1 MKKFYL
7 FLIMLLSVIAP
18 QAADAFS
25 ITINVDDASRL
36 NVFLNGYKELVNGD
50 NVFEVNDGDY
60 LSIYTKQNDIA
71 IKSVFNGDKELKLEN
86 YSTFN
91 VKLTESEHTGAK
103 FVVKTATV
111 DEMRTASCKVT
122 VDDAS
127 KVTLY
132 LPGTFSTLPLKD
144 GENNVKFIPGT
155 ESVFT
160 VKPASYDNPLYKVTH
175 NSVAAE
181 ADWGSYTLKNVADGD
196 VIDIQANYPDID
208 CAVKFNIN
216 AEGVGVISGV
226 MVNGNEVTNYMDDN
240 FTVKCG
246 SNISITRNSE
256 DYKMESFKV
265 NGEDK
270 TDDFYYSDSHDYF
283 VTDATT
289 FDITAKKYATFK
301 ATIDIDDVSHATVY
315 KGHSYD
321 DNAFDMKNGKN
332 EIEVSEK
339 QPIISLVA
347 KDGYCFTSVNDG
359 TTEYTDKSAS
369 NIELD
374 VTDGMVLKVVTAAI
388 VRDKKAL
395 VYVDDRSATSSL
407 VFSRGDN
414 NRIEIGTGYNELEF
428 YKGDNPFS
436 VTVYASTKKVYK
448 NDVAVD
454 PTYTYGSYYN
464 FNLADGDV
472 VKMFFTKTPA
482 MVKADITANG
492 GAENLSVVKDRI
504 QPVADFSAGISCLED
519 TELAFA
525 AKEGYSIKAL
535 TVDGTA
541 ATAEAD
547 GTYKVVVKADANI
560 VVDLQTASG
569 ISSVTNADASRT
581 ANVYNANGVLVLK
594 NATPEHTAKL
604 AKGLYIINGKKVV
617 R

>member
-25 ITINVDDASRL
+25 ITLNVDDASRI
-36 NVFLNGYKELVNGD
+36 NVFLNGPQDVVNGD
-50 NVFEVNDGDY
+50 NVFEVKDGDY
-60 LSIYTKQNDIA
+60 LSVTTKNNA
-71 IKSVFNGDKELKLEN
+71 GLVSVFNGDKAVKLDS
-86 YSTFN
+86 YSSFRL
-91 VKLTESEHTGAK
+91 KLTESEYAGAK
-103 FVVKTATV
+103 FIVKTATL

-122 VDDAS
+122 VDDPS
-127 KVTLY
+127 KVTLR
-132 LPGTFSTLPLKD
+132 LSRTFTTVQLKS
-144 GENNVKFIPGT
+144 GENEVKFIPGT
-155 ESVFT
+155 ESTFT
-160 VKPASYDNPLYKVTH
+160 ISPQSYNTPLYKVTR

-181 ADWGSYTLKNVADGD
+181 AEWGSYTLKNVAEGD

-208 CAVKFNIN
+208 CAVKFNVN
-216 AEGVGVISGV
+216 AEGVGFIKSVT
-226 MVNGNEVTNYMDDN
+226 VNGNEVTNYLDDN

-246 SNISITRNSE
+246 STISITRNSE
-256 DYKMESFKV
+256 DYKLESFKV

-270 TDDFYYSDSHDYF
+270 TSDFYEESYDIF
-283 VTDATT
+283 VTDAAT

-301 ATIDIDDVSHATVY
+301 ATVDIDDVSHATVY
-315 KGHSYD
+315 KGYSYYD
-321 DNAFDMKNGKN
+321 DAFDMKNGKN

-339 QPIISLVA
+339 QPLISLVA
-347 KDGYCFTSVNDG
+347 KDGYYFTSVNDG
-359 TTEYTDKSAS
+359 TTEYTDNNVSK
-369 NIELD
+369 IELS
-374 VTDGMVLKVVTAAI
+374 VVDGMVLKVVTAAI

-395 VYVDDRSATSSL
+395 VYVDNKKATNSL
-407 VFSRGDN
+407 VFSRSD
-414 NRIEIGTGYNELEF
+414 RETIVIGTGYNELEF
-428 YKGDNPFS
+428 YKGDSPFS
-436 VTVYASTKKVYK
+436 VTVSASTKKVYK

-454 PTYTYGSYYN
+454 PLYSGGSY
-464 FNLADGDV
+464 FSFSLEDGDV

-482 MVKADITANG
+482 TVKADITANG

-504 QPVADFSAGISCLED
+504 QPIADFSAGISCLED
-519 TELAFA
+519 TELALA

-569 ISSVTNADASRT
+569 ISSVTNADASRI

-594 NATPEHTAKL
+594 NATPEQTAKL

>member
-36 NVFLNGYKELVNGD
+36 NVFLNGYKDLVNGD

-60 LSIYTKQNDIA
+60 LSITTQKNAGIV
-71 IKSVFNGDKELKLEN
+71 SVFNGDKAVKFDS
-86 YSTFN
+86 YSSFN
-91 VKLTESEHTGAK
+91 LKLTESEYAGAK
-103 FVVKTATV
+103 LVIKTATL

-122 VDDAS
+122 VDDPS
-127 KVTLY
+127 KVTLR
-132 LPGTFSTLPLKD
+132 LSRTFTTVQLKS
-144 GENNVKFIPGT
+144 GENEVKFIPGT
-155 ESVFT
+155 ESTFT
-160 VKPASYDNPLYKVTH
+160 ISPESQLSPLYKVTH

-208 CAVKFNIN
+208 CAVKFNVN
-216 AEGVGVISGV
+216 AEGVGFIKSVT
-226 MVNGNEVTNYMDDN
+226 VNGNEVTNYLDDN
-240 FTVKCG
+240 FSVKCG

-256 DYKMESFKV
+256 EYKLESFKV

-270 TDDFYYSDSHDYF
+270 TDDFYDESYDFF
-283 VTDATT
+283 VTDAAT
-289 FDITAKKYATFK
+289 FDITAEKYTTFK

-315 KGHSYD
+315 KGYSYYG
-321 DNAFDMKNGKN
+321 NAFDLKNGKN
-332 EIEVSEK
+332 EIEVSEQ
-339 QPIISLVA
+339 QPLISLVA
-347 KDGYCFTSVNDG
+347 KDGYYFTSVNDG
-359 TTEYTDKSAS
+359 TTEYTDQSTS
-369 NIELD
+369 EIELT
-374 VTDGMVLKVVTAAI
+374 VVDGMVLKVVTAAI

-395 VYVDDRSATSSL
+395 VYVDDRSAANSL
-407 VFSRGDN
+407 LFRRNDYN
-414 NRIEIGTGYNELEF
+414 TIEVATGYNELEF
-428 YKGDNPFS
+428 YRGDNPFS
-436 VTVYASTKKVYK
+436 VSVYANTKKVYK

-454 PTYTYGSYYN
+454 PLYSGGSYFN
-464 FNLADGDV
+464 FSLADGDV
-472 VKMFFTKTPA
+472 VKMFFTKIPA

-525 AKEGYSIKAL
+525 AKEGYSIKSL

-594 NATPEHTAKL
+594 NATSEQTAKL

>member
-25 ITINVDDASRL
+25 ITLNVDDASRI
-36 NVFLNGYKELVNGD
+36 NVFLNGTKDVVNGD
-50 NVFEVNDGDY
+50 NVFEVKDGDY
-60 LSIYTKQNDIA
+60 LSVTTQNNA
-71 IKSVFNGDKELKLEN
+71 GLVSVFNGDKAVKLDS
-86 YSTFN
+86 YSSFRL
-91 VKLTESEHTGAK
+91 KLTESEYAGAK
-103 FVVKTATV
+103 FIVKTATL

-122 VDDAS
+122 VDDPS
-127 KVTLY
+127 KVTLR
-132 LPGTFSTLPLKD
+132 LSRTFTTVQLKS
-144 GENNVKFIPGT
+144 GENEVKFIPGT
-155 ESVFT
+155 ESTFT
-160 VKPASYDNPLYKVTH
+160 ISPQSYNTPLYKVTR

-181 ADWGSYTLKNVADGD
+181 AEWGSYTLKNVAEGD

-208 CAVKFNIN
+208 CAVKFNVN
-216 AEGVGVISGV
+216 AEGVGFIKSVT
-226 MVNGNEVTNYMDDN
+226 VNGNEVTNYLDDN

-246 SNISITRNSE
+246 STISITRNSE
-256 DYKMESFKV
+256 DYKLESFKV

-270 TDDFYYSDSHDYF
+270 TSDFYEDSYNIF

-289 FDITAKKYATFK
+289 LDITAKKYTTFK
-301 ATIDIDDVSHATVY
+301 ATVDIDDVSHATVY
-315 KGHSYD
+315 KGYSYYD
-321 DNAFDMKNGKN
+321 DAFDMKNGKN

-339 QPIISLVA
+339 QPLISLVA
-347 KDGYCFTSVNDG
+347 KDGYYFTSVNDG
-359 TTEYTDKSAS
+359 TTEYTDQSTSEIKV
-369 NIELD
+369 D

-407 VFSRGDN
+407 VFSRGDY

-436 VTVYASTKKVYK
+436 VTVYANTKKVYK

-454 PTYTYGSYYN
+454 PTYSGGSY
-464 FNLADGDV
+464 FRFSLEDGDV

-482 MVKADITANG
+482 TVKADITANG

-594 NATPEHTAKL
+594 NATPEQTAKL

>member
-25 ITINVDDASRL
+25 ITLNVDDASRI
-36 NVFLNGYKELVNGD
+36 NVFLNGPKDVVNGD

-60 LSIYTKQNDIA
+60 LSVTTQNNA
-71 IKSVFNGDKELKLEN
+71 GLVSVFNGDKAVKLDS
-86 YSTFN
+86 YSSFRL
-91 VKLTESEHTGAK
+91 KLTESEYAGAK
-103 FVVKTATV
+103 FIVKTATL

-122 VDDAS
+122 VDDPS
-127 KVTLY
+127 KVTLR
-132 LPGTFSTLPLKD
+132 LSRTFTTVQLKS
-144 GENNVKFIPGT
+144 GENEVKFIPGT
-155 ESVFT
+155 ESTFT
-160 VKPASYDNPLYKVTH
+160 ISPQSYNTPLYKVTR

-181 ADWGSYTLKNVADGD
+181 AEWGSYTLKNVAEGD

-208 CAVKFNIN
+208 CAVKFNVN
-216 AEGVGVISGV
+216 AEGVGFIKSVT
-226 MVNGNEVTNYMDDN
+226 VNGNEVTNYLDDN

-246 SNISITRNSE
+246 STISITRNSE
-256 DYKMESFKV
+256 DYKLESFKV

-270 TDDFYYSDSHDYF
+270 TSDFYEESYDFF
-283 VTDATT
+283 VTDAAT

-301 ATIDIDDVSHATVY
+301 ATVDIDDVSHATVY
-315 KGHSYD
+315 KGYSYYD
-321 DNAFDMKNGKN
+321 DAFDMKNGKN

-339 QPIISLVA
+339 QPLISLVA
-347 KDGYCFTSVNDG
+347 KDGYYFTSVNDG
-359 TTEYTDKSAS
+359 TTEYTDNNVSK
-369 NIELD
+369 IELS
-374 VTDGMVLKVVTAAI
+374 VVDGMVLKVVTAAI

-395 VYVDDRSATSSL
+395 VYVDNKKATNSL
-407 VFSRGDN
+407 VFSRSD
-414 NRIEIGTGYNELEF
+414 RETIVIGTGYNELEF
-428 YKGDNPFS
+428 YKGDSPFS
-436 VTVYASTKKVYK
+436 VTVSASTKKVYK

-454 PTYTYGSYYN
+454 PLYSGGSY
-464 FNLADGDV
+464 FSFSLEDGDV

-482 MVKADITANG
+482 TVKADITANG

-569 ISSVTNADASRT
+569 ISSVTNADANRT

-594 NATPEHTAKL
+594 NATPEQTAKL

-617 R
+617 L

>member
-25 ITINVDDASRL
+25 ITLNVDDASRI
-36 NVFLNGYKELVNGD
+36 NVFLNGYQDVVNGD
-50 NVFEVNDGDY
+50 NVFEVKDGDY
-60 LSIYTKQNDIA
+60 LSITTQNNA
-71 IKSVFNGDKELKLEN
+71 GLVSVMNGDKEVKLN
-86 YSTFN
+86 SYSSFN
-91 VKLTESEHTGAK
+91 LKLTESEYAGAK
-103 FVVKTATV
+103 LMIKTATL
-111 DEMRTASCKVT
+111 DEMRTASCTVT
-122 VDDAS
+122 VDDPS
-127 KVTLY
+127 KVTLR
-132 LPGTFSTLPLKD
+132 LSRTFTTVQLKS
-144 GENNVKFIPGT
+144 GENEVKFIPGT
-155 ESVFT
+155 ESTFT
-160 VKPASYDNPLYKVTH
+160 ISPQSQETPLYKVTH

-181 ADWGSYTLKNVADGD
+181 ADWGSYTLKNVANGD

-208 CAVKFNIN
+208 CAVKFNVN
-216 AEGVGVISGV
+216 AEGVGFIKSVT
-226 MVNGNEVTNYMDDN
+226 VNGNEVTNYLDDN

-256 DYKMESFKV
+256 DYKLESFKV

-270 TDDFYYSDSHDYF
+270 TSDFYDESYDFF
-283 VTDATT
+283 VTDAAT

-301 ATIDIDDVSHATVY
+301 ATVDIDDVSHATVY
-315 KGHSYD
+315 NGYSYYG
-321 DNAFDMKNGKN
+321 NAFDLKNGKN

-339 QPIISLVA
+339 QTLISLVA
-347 KDGYCFTSVNDG
+347 KDGYYFTSVNDG
-359 TTEYTDKSAS
+359 TKEYTDKSV
-369 NIELD
+369 NDIELD
-374 VTDGMVLKVVTAAI
+374 VVDGMVLKVVTAAV

-395 VYVDDRSATSSL
+395 VYVDDRSAANSL
-407 VFSRGDN
+407 LFRRNDYN
-414 NRIEIGTGYNELEF
+414 TIEVATGYNELEF
-428 YKGDNPFS
+428 YRGDNPFS
-436 VTVYASTKKVYK
+436 VSVSANTKKVYK
-448 NDVAVD
+448 NDVAVV
-454 PTYTYGSYYN
+454 PLYSGGSYFN
-464 FNLADGDV
+464 FSLADGDV

-482 MVKADITANG
+482 TVKADITANG

-581 ANVYNANGVLVLK
+581 ANVYNASGVLVMK
-594 NATPEHTAKL
+594 NATPEQTAKL

>member
-36 NVFLNGYKELVNGD
+36 NVFLNGYKDLVNGD
-50 NVFEVNDGDY
+50 NVFEVKDGDY
-60 LSIYTKQNDIA
+60 LNITTQNNAGIV
-71 IKSVFNGDKELKLEN
+71 SVFNGDKAVKLDS
-86 YSTFN
+86 YSSFN
-91 VKLTESEHTGAK
+91 LKLTESEYAGAK
-103 FVVKTATV
+103 LVIKTATL

-122 VDDAS
+122 VDDPS
-127 KVTLY
+127 KVTLR
-132 LPGTFSTLPLKD
+132 LSRTFTTVQLKS
-144 GENNVKFIPGT
+144 GENEVKFIPGT
-155 ESVFT
+155 ESTFT
-160 VKPASYDNPLYKVTH
+160 ISPQSYETPLYKVTH

-208 CAVKFNIN
+208 CAVKFNVN
-216 AEGVGVISGV
+216 AEGVGFIKSVT
-226 MVNGNEVTNYMDDN
+226 VNGNEVTNYLDDN
-240 FTVKCG
+240 FSVKCG

-256 DYKMESFKV
+256 DYKLESFKV

-270 TDDFYYSDSHDYF
+270 TDDFYSESYDFF
-283 VTDATT
+283 VTDAAT
-289 FDITAKKYATFK
+289 FDITAEKYTTFK

-315 KGHSYD
+315 KGYSYYD
-321 DNAFDMKNGKN
+321 DAFDLKSGKN

-339 QPIISLVA
+339 QPLISLVA
-347 KDGYCFTSVNDG
+347 KDGYYFTSVNDG
-359 TTEYTDKSAS
+359 TKEYTDNNVSK
-369 NIELD
+369 IELT
-374 VTDGMVLKVVTAAI
+374 VVDGMVLKVVTTAI

-395 VYVDDRSATSSL
+395 VYVDDRSATSSM

-436 VTVYASTKKVYK
+436 VTVYASTKKVYQ

-454 PTYTYGSYYN
+454 PLYSGGSYFN
-464 FNLADGDV
+464 FSLADGDV

-569 ISSVTNADASRT
+569 ISSVTTADANST

-594 NATPEHTAKL
+594 NATPEQTAKL

>member
-25 ITINVDDASRL
+25 ITLNVDDASRI
-36 NVFLNGYKELVNGD
+36 NVFLNGYKDVVNGD
-50 NVFEVNDGDY
+50 NVFEVKDGDY
-60 LSIYTKQNDIA
+60 LNITTQNNA
-71 IKSVFNGDKELKLEN
+71 GLVSVMNGDKVVKLDS
-86 YSTFN
+86 YSSFKL
-91 VKLTESEHTGAK
+91 KLTESEYAGAK
-103 FVVKTATV
+103 LMIKTATL

-122 VDDAS
+122 VDDPS
-127 KVTLY
+127 KVTLR
-132 LPGTFSTLPLKD
+132 LSRTFTTVQLKS
-144 GENNVKFIPGT
+144 GENEVKFIPGT
-155 ESVFT
+155 ESTFT
-160 VKPASYDNPLYKVTH
+160 ISPQSYNTPLYKVTR

-181 ADWGSYTLKNVADGD
+181 AEYGSYTLKNVAEGD

-208 CAVKFNIN
+208 CAVKFNVN
-216 AEGVGVISGV
+216 AEGVGFIKSVT
-226 MVNGNEVTNYMDDN
+226 VNGNEVTNYLDDN

-246 SNISITRNSE
+246 STISITRNSE
-256 DYKMESFKV
+256 DYKLESFKV

-270 TDDFYYSDSHDYF
+270 TSDFYEESYDFF
-283 VTDATT
+283 VTDAAT

-301 ATIDIDDVSHATVY
+301 ATVDIDDVSHATVY
-315 KGHSYD
+315 KGYSYYD
-321 DNAFDMKNGKN
+321 DAFDMKNGTN

-339 QPIISLVA
+339 QPLISLVA
-347 KDGYCFTSVNDG
+347 KDGYYFTSVNDG
-359 TTEYTDKSAS
+359 TTEYTDQSTSEIKV
-369 NIELD
+369 D

-395 VYVDDRSATSSL
+395 VYVDDRSATSSM
-407 VFSRGDN
+407 VFSRGDYN
-414 NRIEIGTGYNELEF
+414 KIEIGTGYNELEF

-436 VTVYASTKKVYK
+436 VTVYANTKKVYK

-454 PTYTYGSYYN
+454 PTYSGGSY
-464 FNLADGDV
+464 FRFSLEDGDV

-569 ISSVTNADASRT
+569 ISSVTNADACHT

-594 NATPEHTAKL
+594 NATPEQTAKL

>member
-25 ITINVDDASRL
+25 ITLNVDDASRI
-36 NVFLNGYKELVNGD
+36 NVFLNGTKDVVNGD
-50 NVFEVNDGDY
+50 NVFEVKDGDY
-60 LSIYTKQNDIA
+60 LSVTTQNNA
-71 IKSVFNGDKELKLEN
+71 GLVSVFNGDKAVKLDS
-86 YSTFN
+86 YSSFRL
-91 VKLTESEHTGAK
+91 KLTESEYAGAK
-103 FVVKTATV
+103 FIVKTATL

-122 VDDAS
+122 VDDPS
-127 KVTLY
+127 KVTLR
-132 LPGTFSTLPLKD
+132 LSRTFTTVQLKS
-144 GENNVKFIPGT
+144 GENEVKFIPGT
-155 ESVFT
+155 ESTFT
-160 VKPASYDNPLYKVTH
+160 ISPQSYNTPLYKVTR

-181 ADWGSYTLKNVADGD
+181 AEWGSYTLKNVAEGD

-208 CAVKFNIN
+208 CAVKFNVN
-216 AEGVGVISGV
+216 AEGVGFIKSVT
-226 MVNGNEVTNYMDDN
+226 VNGNEVTNYLDDN

-246 SNISITRNSE
+246 STISITRNSE
-256 DYKMESFKV
+256 DYKLESFKV

-270 TDDFYYSDSHDYF
+270 TSDFYEDSYNIF

-289 FDITAKKYATFK
+289 LDITAKKYTTFK
-301 ATIDIDDVSHATVY
+301 ATVDIDDVSHATVY
-315 KGHSYD
+315 KGYSYYD
-321 DNAFDMKNGKN
+321 DAFDMKNGKN

-339 QPIISLVA
+339 QPLISLVA
-347 KDGYCFTSVNDG
+347 KDGYYFTSVNDG
-359 TTEYTDKSAS
+359 TTEYTDQSTSEIKV
-369 NIELD
+369 D

-395 VYVDDRSATSSL
+395 VYVDDRSAANSL
-407 VFSRGDN
+407 LFRRNDYN
-414 NRIEIGTGYNELEF
+414 TIEVATGYNELEF
-428 YKGDNPFS
+428 YRGDNPFS
-436 VTVYASTKKVYK
+436 VSVYANTKKVYK

-454 PTYTYGSYYN
+454 PLYSGGSY
-464 FNLADGDV
+464 FRFSLEDGDV

-482 MVKADITANG
+482 TVKADITANG

-504 QPVADFSAGISCLED
+504 QPIADFSAGISCLED
-519 TELAFA
+519 TELALA

-569 ISSVTNADASRT
+569 ISSVTNADANRT

-594 NATPEHTAKL
+594 NATPEQTAKL

>member
-25 ITINVDDASRL
+25 ITLNVDDASRI
-36 NVFLNGYKELVNGD
+36 NVFLNGPKDVVNGD

-60 LSIYTKQNDIA
+60 LSVTTQNNVGLV
-71 IKSVFNGDKELKLEN
+71 SVFNGDKAVKLDS
-86 YSTFN
+86 YSSFRL
-91 VKLTESEHTGAK
+91 KLTESEYAGAK
-103 FVVKTATV
+103 FIVKTATL

-122 VDDAS
+122 VDDPS
-127 KVTLY
+127 KVTLR
-132 LPGTFSTLPLKD
+132 LSRTFTTVQLKS
-144 GENNVKFIPGT
+144 GENEVKFIPGT
-155 ESVFT
+155 ESTFT
-160 VKPASYDNPLYKVTH
+160 ISPQSYNTPLYKVTR

-181 ADWGSYTLKNVADGD
+181 AEWGSYTLKNVAEGD

-208 CAVKFNIN
+208 CAVKFNVN
-216 AEGVGVISGV
+216 AEGVGFIKSVT
-226 MVNGNEVTNYMDDN
+226 VNGNEVTNYLDDN

-246 SNISITRNSE
+246 STISITRNSE
-256 DYKMESFKV
+256 DYKLESFKV

-270 TDDFYYSDSHDYF
+270 TSDFYEESYDFF
-283 VTDATT
+283 VTDAAT

-301 ATIDIDDVSHATVY
+301 ATVDIDDVSHATVY
-315 KGHSYD
+315 KGYSYYD
-321 DNAFDMKNGKN
+321 DAFDMKNGKN

-339 QPIISLVA
+339 QPLISLVA
-347 KDGYCFTSVNDG
+347 KDGYYFTSVNDG
-359 TTEYTDKSAS
+359 TTEYTDNNVSK
-369 NIELD
+369 IELS
-374 VTDGMVLKVVTAAI
+374 VVDGMVLKVVTAAI

-395 VYVDDRSATSSL
+395 VYVDNKKATNSL
-407 VFSRGDN
+407 VFSRSD
-414 NRIEIGTGYNELEF
+414 RETIVIGTGYNELEF
-428 YKGDNPFS
+428 YKGDSPFS
-436 VTVYASTKKVYK
+436 VTVSASTKKVYK

-454 PTYTYGSYYN
+454 PLYSGGSY
-464 FNLADGDV
+464 FSFSLEDGDV

-482 MVKADITANG
+482 TVKADITANG

-560 VVDLQTASG
+560 VVELQTASG

-594 NATPEHTAKL
+594 NATPEQTAKL

>member
-50 NVFEVNDGDY
+50 NVFEVNDGNY
-60 LSIYTKQNDIA
+60 LSIYTKQKDVA

-91 VKLTESEHTGAK
+91 VQLTESEHTGAK

-132 LPGTFSTLPLKD
+132 LPGTYSTLPLKD
-144 GENNVKFIPGT
+144 GENDVKFIPGT

-160 VKPASYDNPLYKVTH
+160 VKPQNLDIPLYKVTH
-175 NSVAAE
+175 NSVVAE
-181 ADWGSYTLKNVADGD
+181 ADWGSYTLQNVANGD

-208 CAVKFNIN
+208 CAVKFKVN
-216 AEGVGVISGV
+216 AEGEGFIKSVT
-226 MVNGNEVTNYMDDN
+226 VNGNEVTNYLDDN

-246 SNISITRNSE
+246 STISIMSNSE
-256 DYKMESFKV
+256 NYKLESFKV

-270 TDDFYYSDSHDYF
+270 TDDFSGESYDFF
-283 VTDATT
+283 VTDAAT
-289 FDITAKKYATFK
+289 FDITAEKYTTFK
-301 ATIDIDDVSHATVY
+301 ATVNIDDVSHATVY
-315 KGHSYD
+315 KGYSYYGD
-321 DNAFDMKNGKN
+321 AFDLKNGTN

-339 QPIISLVA
+339 QPLISLVA
-347 KDGYCFTSVNDG
+347 KDGYYFTSVNDG
-359 TTEYTDKSAS
+359 TTEYTDQSAS
-369 NIELD
+369 EINVN

-388 VRDKKAL
+388 VRDKKAI

-407 VFSRGDN
+407 VFSRGDY
-414 NRIEIGTGYNELEF
+414 NRIEVGTGYNELEF

-454 PTYTYGSYYN
+454 PTSTYGSYYN

-504 QPVADFSAGISCLED
+504 QPVADFSAGISSLED

-594 NATPEHTAKL
+594 NATPAQTAKL

>member
-25 ITINVDDASRL
+25 ITLNVDDASRI
-36 NVFLNGYKELVNGD
+36 NVFLNGYQDVVNGD
-50 NVFEVNDGDY
+50 NVFEVKDGDY
-60 LSIYTKQNDIA
+60 LSITTQNNA
-71 IKSVFNGDKELKLEN
+71 GLVSVMNGDKEVKLN
-86 YSTFN
+86 SYSSFN
-91 VKLTESEHTGAK
+91 LKLTESEYAGAK
-103 FVVKTATV
+103 LIIKTATL
-111 DEMRTASCKVT
+111 DEMRTASCTVT
-122 VDDAS
+122 VDDPS
-127 KVTLY
+127 KVTLR
-132 LPGTFSTLPLKD
+132 LSRTFTTVQLKS
-144 GENNVKFIPGT
+144 GENEVKFIPGT
-155 ESVFT
+155 ESTFT
-160 VKPASYDNPLYKVTH
+160 ISPQSQETPLYKVTH

-181 ADWGSYTLKNVADGD
+181 ADWGSYTLKNVANGD

-208 CAVKFNIN
+208 CAVKFNVN
-216 AEGVGVISGV
+216 AEGVGFIKSVT
-226 MVNGNEVTNYMDDN
+226 VNGNEVTNYLDDN

-256 DYKMESFKV
+256 DYKLESFKV

-270 TDDFYYSDSHDYF
+270 TSDFYEESYDFF
-283 VTDATT
+283 VTDAAT

-301 ATIDIDDVSHATVY
+301 ATVDIDDVSHATVY
-315 KGHSYD
+315 KGYSYYG
-321 DNAFDMKNGKN
+321 NAFDMKNGKN

-339 QPIISLVA
+339 QPLISLVA
-347 KDGYCFTSVNDG
+347 KDGYYFTSVNDG
-359 TTEYTDKSAS
+359 TKEYTDKSV
-369 NIELD
+369 NDIELD
-374 VTDGMVLKVVTAAI
+374 VVDGMVLKVVTAAV

-395 VYVDDRSATSSL
+395 VYVDDRSAANSL
-407 VFSRGDN
+407 LFRRNDYN
-414 NRIEIGTGYNELEF
+414 TIEVATGYNELEF
-428 YKGDNPFS
+428 YRGDNPFS
-436 VTVYASTKKVYK
+436 VSVSANTKKVYK
-448 NDVAVD
+448 NDVAVV
-454 PTYTYGSYYN
+454 PLYSGGSYFN
-464 FNLADGDV
+464 FSLADGDV

-482 MVKADITANG
+482 TVKADITANG

-594 NATPEHTAKL
+594 NATPEQTAKL

>member
-25 ITINVDDASRL
+25 ITLNVDDASRI
-36 NVFLNGYKELVNGD
+36 NVFLNGYQDLVNGD
-50 NVFEVNDGDY
+50 NVFEVKDGDY
-60 LSIYTKQNDIA
+60 LSITTQNNA
-71 IKSVFNGDKELKLEN
+71 GLVSVMNGDKAVKLDS
-86 YSTFN
+86 YSSFKL
-91 VKLTESEHTGAK
+91 KLTESEYAGAK
-103 FVVKTATV
+103 LIIKTATL

-122 VDDAS
+122 VDDPS
-127 KVTLY
+127 KVTLR
-132 LPGTFSTLPLKD
+132 LSRTFTTVQLKS
-144 GENNVKFIPGT
+144 GENEVKFIPGT
-155 ESVFT
+155 ESTFT
-160 VKPASYDNPLYKVTH
+160 ISPQSYDTPLYKVTR

-181 ADWGSYTLKNVADGD
+181 AEWGSYTLKNVAEGD

-208 CAVKFNIN
+208 CAVKFNVN
-216 AEGVGVISGV
+216 AEGVGFIKSVT
-226 MVNGNEVTNYMDDN
+226 VNGNEVTNYLDDN

-246 SNISITRNSE
+246 SHISITRNSE
-256 DYKMESFKV
+256 DYKLESFKV

-270 TDDFYYSDSHDYF
+270 TDDFYEESYDFF
-283 VTDATT
+283 VTDAAT

-301 ATIDIDDVSHATVY
+301 VTVDIDDVSHATVY
-315 KGHSYD
+315 KGYSYYD
-321 DNAFDMKNGKN
+321 DAFDMKNGTN

-339 QPIISLVA
+339 QPLISLVA
-347 KDGYCFTSVNDG
+347 KDGYYFTSVNDG
-359 TTEYTDKSAS
+359 TTEYTDQSTS
-369 NIELD
+369 EINVD

-395 VYVDDRSATSSL
+395 VYVDDRSATSSM
-407 VFSRGDN
+407 VFSRGDYN
-414 NRIEIGTGYNELEF
+414 KIEIGTGYNELEF

-436 VTVYASTKKVYK
+436 VTVYANTKKVYK

-454 PTYTYGSYYN
+454 PTYSGGSY
-464 FNLADGDV
+464 FRFSLEDGDV

-482 MVKADITANG
+482 TVKADITANG

-594 NATPEHTAKL
+594 NATPEQTAKL

>member
-18 QAADAFS
+18 QAADAFC
-25 ITINVDDASRL
+25 ITLNVDDASRI
-36 NVFLNGYKELVNGD
+36 NVFLNGYQDLVNGD
-50 NVFEVNDGDY
+50 NVFEVKDGDY
-60 LSIYTKQNDIA
+60 LSITTQNNA
-71 IKSVFNGDKELKLEN
+71 GLVSVMNGDKAVKLDS
-86 YSTFN
+86 YSSFN
-91 VKLTESEHTGAK
+91 LKLTESEYAGAK
-103 FVVKTATV
+103 LMIKTATL

-122 VDDAS
+122 VDDPS
-127 KVTLY
+127 KVTLR
-132 LPGTFSTLPLKD
+132 LSRTFTTVQLKS
-144 GENNVKFIPGT
+144 GENEVKFIPGT
-155 ESVFT
+155 ESTFT
-160 VKPASYDNPLYKVTH
+160 ISPQSYDTPLYKVTR

-181 ADWGSYTLKNVADGD
+181 AEWGSYTLKNVAEGD

-208 CAVKFNIN
+208 CAVKFNVN
-216 AEGVGVISGV
+216 AEGVGFIKSVT
-226 MVNGNEVTNYMDDN
+226 VNGNEVTNYLDDN

-246 SNISITRNSE
+246 STISITRNSE
-256 DYKMESFKV
+256 DYKLESFKV

-270 TDDFYYSDSHDYF
+270 TSDFYEDSYNIF

-289 FDITAKKYATFK
+289 LDITAKKYTTFK
-301 ATIDIDDVSHATVY
+301 ATVDIDDVSHATVY
-315 KGHSYD
+315 KGYSYYD
-321 DNAFDMKNGKN
+321 DAFDMKNGKN

-339 QPIISLVA
+339 QPLISLVA
-347 KDGYCFTSVNDG
+347 KDGYYFTSVNDG
-359 TTEYTDKSAS
+359 TTEYTDQSTS
-369 NIELD
+369 EINVD

-395 VYVDDRSATSSL
+395 VYVDDRSATSSM
-407 VFSRGDN
+407 VFSRGDYN
-414 NRIEIGTGYNELEF
+414 KIEIGTGYNELEF

-436 VTVYASTKKVYK
+436 VTVYANTKKVYK

-454 PTYTYGSYYN
+454 PTYSGGSY
-464 FNLADGDV
+464 FRFSLEDGDV

-482 MVKADITANG
+482 TVKADITANG

-594 NATPEHTAKL
+594 NATPEQTAKL

>member
-7 FLIMLLSVIAP
+7 FLIMLLSVIVP

-36 NVFLNGYKELVNGD
+36 NVFLNGYQDLVNGD
-50 NVFEVNDGDY
+50 NVFEVKDGDY
-60 LSIYTKQNDIA
+60 LSITTQNNA
-71 IKSVFNGDKELKLEN
+71 GLVSVMNGDKAVKLES
-86 YSTFN
+86 YSSFN
-91 VKLTESEHTGAK
+91 LKLTESEYAGAK
-103 FVVKTATV
+103 LMIKTATL

-122 VDDAS
+122 VDDPS
-127 KVTLY
+127 KVTLR
-132 LPGTFSTLPLKD
+132 LSRTFTTVQLKS
-144 GENNVKFIPGT
+144 GENEVKFIPGT
-155 ESVFT
+155 ESTFT
-160 VKPASYDNPLYKVTH
+160 ISPQSYDTPLYKVTR

-181 ADWGSYTLKNVADGD
+181 AEWGSYTLKNVAEGD

-208 CAVKFNIN
+208 CAVKFNVN
-216 AEGVGVISGV
+216 AEGVGFIKSVT
-226 MVNGNEVTNYMDDN
+226 VNGNEVTNYMDDN

-246 SNISITRNSE
+246 STISITRNSE
-256 DYKMESFKV
+256 DYKLESFKV

-270 TDDFYYSDSHDYF
+270 TSDFYEDSYNIF

-289 FDITAKKYATFK
+289 LDITAKKYTTFK
-301 ATIDIDDVSHATVY
+301 ATVDIDDVSHATVY
-315 KGHSYD
+315 KGYSYYD
-321 DNAFDMKNGKN
+321 DAFDMKNGKN

-339 QPIISLVA
+339 QPLISLVA
-347 KDGYCFTSVNDG
+347 KDGYYFTSVNDG
-359 TTEYTDKSAS
+359 TTEYTDNNVSK
-369 NIELD
+369 IELS
-374 VTDGMVLKVVTAAI
+374 VVDGMVLKVVTAAI

-395 VYVDDRSATSSL
+395 VYVDNKKATNSL
-407 VFSRGDN
+407 VFSRSD
-414 NRIEIGTGYNELEF
+414 RETIVIGTGYNELEF
-428 YKGDNPFS
+428 YKGDSPFS
-436 VTVYASTKKVYK
+436 VTVSASTKKVYK

-454 PTYTYGSYYN
+454 PLYSGGSY
-464 FNLADGDV
+464 FSFSLEDGDV

-482 MVKADITANG
+482 TVKADITANG

-594 NATPEHTAKL
+594 NATPEQTAKL

>member
-25 ITINVDDASRL
+25 ITLNVDDASRI
-36 NVFLNGYKELVNGD
+36 NVFLNGPKDVVNGD

-60 LSIYTKQNDIA
+60 LSVTTQNNVGLV
-71 IKSVFNGDKELKLEN
+71 SVFNGDKAVKLDS
-86 YSTFN
+86 YSSFRL
-91 VKLTESEHTGAK
+91 KLTESEYAGAK
-103 FVVKTATV
+103 FIVKTATL

-122 VDDAS
+122 VDDPS
-127 KVTLY
+127 KVTLR
-132 LPGTFSTLPLKD
+132 LSRTFTTVQLKS
-144 GENNVKFIPGT
+144 GENEVKFIPGT
-155 ESVFT
+155 ESTFT
-160 VKPASYDNPLYKVTH
+160 ISPQSYNTPLYKVTR

-181 ADWGSYTLKNVADGD
+181 AEWGSYTLKNVAEGD

-208 CAVKFNIN
+208 CAVKFNVN
-216 AEGVGVISGV
+216 AEGVGFIKSVT
-226 MVNGNEVTNYMDDN
+226 VNGNEVTNYLDNN

-246 SNISITRNSE
+246 STISITRNSE
-256 DYKMESFKV
+256 DYKLESFKV

-270 TDDFYYSDSHDYF
+270 TSDFYEESYDFF
-283 VTDATT
+283 VTAAAT

-301 ATIDIDDVSHATVY
+301 ATVDIDDVSHATVY
-315 KGHSYD
+315 KGYSYYD
-321 DNAFDMKNGKN
+321 DAFDMKNGKN

-339 QPIISLVA
+339 QPLISLVA
-347 KDGYCFTSVNDG
+347 KDGYYFTSVNDG
-359 TTEYTDKSAS
+359 TTEYTDQSTSEIKV
-369 NIELD
+369 D

-395 VYVDDRSATSSL
+395 VYVDDRSATSSM
-407 VFSRGDN
+407 VFSRGDY

-436 VTVYASTKKVYK
+436 VTVYANTKKVYK

-454 PTYTYGSYYN
+454 PTYSGGSY
-464 FNLADGDV
+464 FRFSLEDGDV

-482 MVKADITANG
+482 TVKADITANG

-535 TVDGTA
+535 SVDGTA

-594 NATPEHTAKL
+594 NATPEQTAKL

>member
-25 ITINVDDASRL
+25 ITLNVDDASRID
-36 NVFLNGYKELVNGD
+36 VFLNGPKDVVNGD

-60 LSIYTKQNDIA
+60 LSVTTQNNVGLV
-71 IKSVFNGDKELKLEN
+71 SVFNGDKAVKLDS
-86 YSTFN
+86 YSSFRL
-91 VKLTESEHTGAK
+91 KLTESEYAGAK
-103 FVVKTATV
+103 FIVKTATL

-122 VDDAS
+122 VDDPS
-127 KVTLY
+127 KVTLR
-132 LPGTFSTLPLKD
+132 LSRTFTTVQLKS
-144 GENNVKFIPGT
+144 GENEVKFIPGT
-155 ESVFT
+155 ESTFT
-160 VKPASYDNPLYKVTH
+160 ISPQSYNTPLYKVTR

-181 ADWGSYTLKNVADGD
+181 AEWGSYTLKNVAEGD

-208 CAVKFNIN
+208 CAVKFNVN
-216 AEGVGVISGV
+216 AEGVGFIKSVT
-226 MVNGNEVTNYMDDN
+226 VNGNEVTNYLDDN

-246 SNISITRNSE
+246 STISITRNSE
-256 DYKMESFKV
+256 DYKLESFKV

-270 TDDFYYSDSHDYF
+270 TSDFYEESYDFF
-283 VTDATT
+283 VTDAAT

-301 ATIDIDDVSHATVY
+301 ATVDIDDVSHATVY
-315 KGHSYD
+315 KGYSYYD
-321 DNAFDMKNGKN
+321 DAFDMKNGKN

-339 QPIISLVA
+339 QPLISLVA
-347 KDGYCFTSVNDG
+347 KDGYYFTSVNDG
-359 TTEYTDKSAS
+359 TTEYTDNNVSK
-369 NIELD
+369 IELS
-374 VTDGMVLKVVTAAI
+374 VVDGMVLKVVTAAI

-395 VYVDDRSATSSL
+395 VYVDNKKATNSL
-407 VFSRGDN
+407 VFSRSD
-414 NRIEIGTGYNELEF
+414 RETIVIGTGYNELEF
-428 YKGDNPFS
+428 YKGDSPFS
-436 VTVYASTKKVYK
+436 VTVSASTKKVYK

-454 PTYTYGSYYN
+454 PLYSGGSY
-464 FNLADGDV
+464 FSFSLEDGDV

-482 MVKADITANG
+482 TVKADITANG

-519 TELAFA
+519 TELAFS

-560 VVDLQTASG
+560 VVELQTASG

-594 NATPEHTAKL
+594 NATPEQTAKL

>member
-25 ITINVDDASRL
+25 ITLNVDDASRI
-36 NVFLNGYKELVNGD
+36 NVFLNGYKDVVNGD
-50 NVFEVNDGDY
+50 NVFEVKDGDY
-60 LSIYTKQNDIA
+60 LSITTQNNA
-71 IKSVFNGDKELKLEN
+71 GLVSVMNGDKAVKLDS
-86 YSTFN
+86 YSSFKL
-91 VKLTESEHTGAK
+91 KLTESEYAGAK
-103 FVVKTATV
+103 LIIKTATL

-122 VDDAS
+122 VDDPS
-127 KVTLY
+127 KVTLR
-132 LPGTFSTLPLKD
+132 LSRTFTTVQLKS
-144 GENNVKFIPGT
+144 GENEVKFIPGT
-155 ESVFT
+155 ESTFT
-160 VKPASYDNPLYKVTH
+160 ISPQSYDTPLYKVTR

-181 ADWGSYTLKNVADGD
+181 AEWGSYTLKNVAEGD

-208 CAVKFNIN
+208 CAVKFNVN
-216 AEGVGVISGV
+216 AEGVGFIKSVT
-226 MVNGNEVTNYMDDN
+226 VNGNEVTNYLDDN

-246 SNISITRNSE
+246 SHISITRNSE
-256 DYKMESFKV
+256 DYKLESFKV

-270 TDDFYYSDSHDYF
+270 TSDFYEDSYNIF

-289 FDITAKKYATFK
+289 LDITAEKYATFK
-301 ATIDIDDVSHATVY
+301 ATVDIDDVSHATVY
-315 KGHSYD
+315 KGYSYYD
-321 DNAFDMKNGKN
+321 DAFDMKNGKN

-339 QPIISLVA
+339 QPLISLVA
-347 KDGYCFTSVNDG
+347 KDGYYFTSVNDG
-359 TTEYTDKSAS
+359 TTEYTDQSTS
-369 NIELD
+369 EINVD

-395 VYVDDRSATSSL
+395 VYVDDRSATSSM
-407 VFSRGDN
+407 VFSRGDYN
-414 NRIEIGTGYNELEF
+414 KIEIGTGYNELEF

-436 VTVYASTKKVYK
+436 VTVYANTKKVYK

-454 PTYTYGSYYN
+454 PTYSGGSY
-464 FNLADGDV
+464 FRFSLEDGDV

-482 MVKADITANG
+482 TVKADITANG

-594 NATPEHTAKL
+594 NATPEQTAKL

>member
-25 ITINVDDASRL
+25 ITLNVDDASRI
-36 NVFLNGYKELVNGD
+36 NVFLNGYQDVVNGD
-50 NVFEVNDGDY
+50 NVFEVKDGDY
-60 LSIYTKQNDIA
+60 LSITTQNNA
-71 IKSVFNGDKELKLEN
+71 GLVSVMNGDKAVKLDS
-86 YSTFN
+86 YSSFN
-91 VKLTESEHTGAK
+91 LKLTESEYAGAK
-103 FVVKTATV
+103 LMIKTATL
-111 DEMRTASCKVT
+111 DEMRTASCTVT
-122 VDDAS
+122 VDDPS
-127 KVTLY
+127 KVTLR
-132 LPGTFSTLPLKD
+132 LSRTFTTVQLKS
-144 GENNVKFIPGT
+144 GENEVKFIPGT
-155 ESVFT
+155 ESTFT
-160 VKPASYDNPLYKVTH
+160 ISPQSYDTPLYKVTR

-181 ADWGSYTLKNVADGD
+181 AEWGSYTLKNVAEGD

-208 CAVKFNIN
+208 CAVKFNVN
-216 AEGVGVISGV
+216 TEGVGFIKSVT
-226 MVNGNEVTNYMDDN
+226 VNGNEVTNYLDDN

-246 SNISITRNSE
+246 STISITRNSE
-256 DYKMESFKV
+256 DYKLESFKV

-270 TDDFYYSDSHDYF
+270 TSDFYEDSYNIF

-289 FDITAKKYATFK
+289 LDITAKKYTTFK
-301 ATIDIDDVSHATVY
+301 ATVDIDDVSHATVY
-315 KGHSYD
+315 KGYSYYD
-321 DNAFDMKNGKN
+321 DAFDMKNGKN

-339 QPIISLVA
+339 QPLISLVA
-347 KDGYCFTSVNDG
+347 KDGYYFTSVNDG
-359 TTEYTDKSAS
+359 TTEYTDQSTS
-369 NIELD
+369 EINVD

-395 VYVDDRSATSSL
+395 VYVDDRSATSSM
-407 VFSRGDN
+407 VFSRGDY

-436 VTVYASTKKVYK
+436 VTVYANTKKVYK

-454 PTYTYGSYYN
+454 PTYSGGSY
-464 FNLADGDV
+464 FRFSLEDGDV

-482 MVKADITANG
+482 TVKADITANG

-535 TVDGTA
+535 SVDGTA

-594 NATPEHTAKL
+594 NATPEQTAKL

>member
-1 MKKFYL
+1 
-7 FLIMLLSVIAP
+7 MLLSVIAP

-25 ITINVDDASRL
+25 ITLNVDDASRI
-36 NVFLNGYKELVNGD
+36 NVFLNGPKDVVNGD

-60 LSIYTKQNDIA
+60 LSVTTQNNVGLV
-71 IKSVFNGDKELKLEN
+71 SVFNGDKAVKLDS
-86 YSTFN
+86 YSSFRL
-91 VKLTESEHTGAK
+91 KLTESEYAGAK
-103 FVVKTATV
+103 FIVKTATL

-122 VDDAS
+122 VDDPS
-127 KVTLY
+127 KVTLR
-132 LPGTFSTLPLKD
+132 LSRTFTTVQLKS
-144 GENNVKFIPGT
+144 GENEVKFIPGT
-155 ESVFT
+155 ESTFT
-160 VKPASYDNPLYKVTH
+160 ISPQSYDTPLYKVTR

-181 ADWGSYTLKNVADGD
+181 AEWGSYTLKNVAEGD

-208 CAVKFNIN
+208 CAVKFNVN
-216 AEGVGVISGV
+216 AEGVGFIKSVT
-226 MVNGNEVTNYMDDN
+226 VNGNEVTNYLDDN

-246 SNISITRNSE
+246 SHISITRNSE
-256 DYKMESFKV
+256 DYKLESFKV

-270 TDDFYYSDSHDYF
+270 TDDFYEESYDFF
-283 VTDATT
+283 VTDAAT

-301 ATIDIDDVSHATVY
+301 ATVDIDDVSHATVY
-315 KGHSYD
+315 KGYSYYD
-321 DNAFDMKNGKN
+321 DAFDMKNGKN

-339 QPIISLVA
+339 QPLISLVA
-347 KDGYCFTSVNDG
+347 KDGYYFTSVNDG
-359 TTEYTDKSAS
+359 TTEYTDQSTSEIKV
-369 NIELD
+369 D

-395 VYVDDRSATSSL
+395 VYVDDRSATSSM
-407 VFSRGDN
+407 VFSRGDY

-436 VTVYASTKKVYK
+436 VTVYANTKKVYK
-448 NDVAVD
+448 NDMAVD
-454 PTYTYGSYYN
+454 PTYSGGSY
-464 FNLADGDV
+464 FRFSLEDGDV

-482 MVKADITANG
+482 TVKADITANG

-594 NATPEHTAKL
+594 NATPEQTAKL

>member
-25 ITINVDDASRL
+25 ITLNVDDASRI
-36 NVFLNGYKELVNGD
+36 NVFLNGPKDVVNGD

-60 LSIYTKQNDIA
+60 LSVTTQNNA
-71 IKSVFNGDKELKLEN
+71 GLVSVFNGDKAVKLDS
-86 YSTFN
+86 YSSFRL
-91 VKLTESEHTGAK
+91 KLTESEYAGAK
-103 FVVKTATV
+103 FIVKTATL

-122 VDDAS
+122 VDDPS
-127 KVTLY
+127 KVTLR
-132 LPGTFSTLPLKD
+132 LSRTFTTVQLKS
-144 GENNVKFIPGT
+144 GENEVKFIPGT
-155 ESVFT
+155 ESTFT
-160 VKPASYDNPLYKVTH
+160 ISPQSYNTPLYKVTR

-181 ADWGSYTLKNVADGD
+181 AEWGSYTLKNVAEGD

-208 CAVKFNIN
+208 CAVKFNVN
-216 AEGVGVISGV
+216 AEGVGFIKSVT
-226 MVNGNEVTNYMDDN
+226 VNGNEVTNYLDDN

-246 SNISITRNSE
+246 STISITRNSE
-256 DYKMESFKV
+256 DYKLESFKV

-270 TDDFYYSDSHDYF
+270 TSDFYEESYDFF
-283 VTDATT
+283 VTDAAT

-301 ATIDIDDVSHATVY
+301 ATVDIDDVSHATVY
-315 KGHSYD
+315 KGYSYYD
-321 DNAFDMKNGKN
+321 DAFDMKNGKN

-339 QPIISLVA
+339 QPLISLVA
-347 KDGYCFTSVNDG
+347 KDGYYFTSVNDG
-359 TTEYTDKSAS
+359 TTEYTDNNVSK
-369 NIELD
+369 IELS
-374 VTDGMVLKVVTAAI
+374 VVDGMVLKVVTAAI

-395 VYVDDRSATSSL
+395 VYVDNKKATNSL
-407 VFSRGDN
+407 VFSRSD
-414 NRIEIGTGYNELEF
+414 RETIVIGTGYNELEF
-428 YKGDNPFS
+428 YKGDSPFS
-436 VTVYASTKKVYK
+436 VTVSASTKKVYK

-454 PTYTYGSYYN
+454 PLYSGGSY
-464 FNLADGDV
+464 FSFSLEDGDV

-482 MVKADITANG
+482 TVKADITANG

-547 GTYKVVVKADANI
+547 GTYKVVVKADAKI

-594 NATPEHTAKL
+594 NATPEQTAKL

>member
-36 NVFLNGYKELVNGD
+36 NVFLNGYKDLVNGD

-60 LSIYTKQNDIA
+60 LSITTQKNAGIV
-71 IKSVFNGDKELKLEN
+71 SVFNGDKAVKFDS
-86 YSTFN
+86 YSSFN
-91 VKLTESEHTGAK
+91 LKLTESEYAGAK
-103 FVVKTATV
+103 LVIKTATL

-122 VDDAS
+122 VDDPS
-127 KVTLY
+127 KVTLR
-132 LPGTFSTLPLKD
+132 LSRTFTTVQLKS
-144 GENNVKFIPGT
+144 GENEVKFIPGT
-155 ESVFT
+155 ESTFT
-160 VKPASYDNPLYKVTH
+160 ISPESQLSPLYKVTH

-208 CAVKFNIN
+208 CAVKFNVN
-216 AEGVGVISGV
+216 AEGVGFIKSVT
-226 MVNGNEVTNYMDDN
+226 VNGNEVTNYLDDN
-240 FTVKCG
+240 FSVKCG

-256 DYKMESFKV
+256 DYKLESFKV

-270 TDDFYYSDSHDYF
+270 TSDFYEDSYNIF

-289 FDITAKKYATFK
+289 LDITAKKYTTFK
-301 ATIDIDDVSHATVY
+301 ATVDIDDVSHATVY
-315 KGHSYD
+315 NGYSYYG
-321 DNAFDMKNGKN
+321 NAFDLKNGKN

-339 QPIISLVA
+339 QTLISLVA
-347 KDGYCFTSVNDG
+347 KDGYYFTSVNDG
-359 TTEYTDKSAS
+359 TKEYTDKSV
-369 NIELD
+369 NDIELD
-374 VTDGMVLKVVTAAI
+374 VVDGMVLKVVTAAV

-395 VYVDDRSATSSL
+395 VYVDDRSAANSL
-407 VFSRGDN
+407 LFRRNDYN
-414 NRIEIGTGYNELEF
+414 TIEVATGYNELEF
-428 YKGDNPFS
+428 YRGDNPFS
-436 VTVYASTKKVYK
+436 VSVSANTKKVYK
-448 NDVAVD
+448 NDVAVV
-454 PTYTYGSYYN
+454 PLYSGGSYFN
-464 FNLADGDV
+464 FSLADGDV

-482 MVKADITANG
+482 TVKADITANG

-594 NATPEHTAKL
+594 NATPEQTAKL

>member
-25 ITINVDDASRL
+25 ITLNVDDASRI
-36 NVFLNGYKELVNGD
+36 NVFLNGYQDLVNGD
-50 NVFEVNDGDY
+50 NVFEVKDGDY
-60 LSIYTKQNDIA
+60 LSITTQNNA
-71 IKSVFNGDKELKLEN
+71 GLVSVMNGDKAVKLDS
-86 YSTFN
+86 YSSFN
-91 VKLTESEHTGAK
+91 LKLTESEYAGAK
-103 FVVKTATV
+103 LMIKTATL

-122 VDDAS
+122 VDDPS
-127 KVTLY
+127 KVTLR
-132 LPGTFSTLPLKD
+132 LSRTFTTVQLKS
-144 GENNVKFIPGT
+144 GENEVKFIPGT
-155 ESVFT
+155 ESTFT
-160 VKPASYDNPLYKVTH
+160 ISPQSYDTPLYKVTR

-181 ADWGSYTLKNVADGD
+181 AEWGSYTLKNVAEGD

-208 CAVKFNIN
+208 CAVKFNVN
-216 AEGVGVISGV
+216 AEGVGFIKSVT
-226 MVNGNEVTNYMDDN
+226 VNGNEVTNYLDDN

-246 SNISITRNSE
+246 STISITRNSE
-256 DYKMESFKV
+256 EYKLESFKV

-270 TDDFYYSDSHDYF
+270 TSDFYEDSYNIF

-289 FDITAKKYATFK
+289 LDITAKKYATFK
-301 ATIDIDDVSHATVY
+301 ATVDIDDVSHATVY
-315 KGHSYD
+315 KGYSYYD
-321 DNAFDMKNGKN
+321 DAFDMKNGKN

-339 QPIISLVA
+339 QPLISLVA
-347 KDGYCFTSVNDG
+347 KDGYYFTSVNDG
-359 TTEYTDKSAS
+359 TTEYTDQSTS
-369 NIELD
+369 EINVD

-395 VYVDDRSATSSL
+395 VYVDDRSATSSM
-407 VFSRGDN
+407 VFSRGDY

-436 VTVYASTKKVYK
+436 VTVYANTKKVYK
-448 NDVAVD
+448 NDVAVA
-454 PTYTYGSYYN
+454 PTYSGGSY
-464 FNLADGDV
+464 FSFSLEDGDV

-482 MVKADITANG
+482 TVKADITASG

-594 NATPEHTAKL
+594 NATPEQTAKL

>member
-25 ITINVDDASRL
+25 ITLNVDDASRI
-36 NVFLNGYKELVNGD
+36 NVFLNGYQDLVNGD
-50 NVFEVNDGDY
+50 NVFEVKDGDY
-60 LSIYTKQNDIA
+60 LSITTQNNA
-71 IKSVFNGDKELKLEN
+71 GLVSVMNGDKAVKLDS
-86 YSTFN
+86 YSSFN
-91 VKLTESEHTGAK
+91 LKLTESEYAGAK
-103 FVVKTATV
+103 LMIKTATL

-122 VDDAS
+122 VDDPS
-127 KVTLY
+127 KVTLR
-132 LPGTFSTLPLKD
+132 LSRTFTTVQLKS
-144 GENNVKFIPGT
+144 GENEVKFIPGT
-155 ESVFT
+155 ESTFT
-160 VKPASYDNPLYKVTH
+160 ISPQSYDTPLYKVTR

-181 ADWGSYTLKNVADGD
+181 AEWGSYTLKNVAEGD

-208 CAVKFNIN
+208 CAVKFNVN
-216 AEGVGVISGV
+216 AEGVGFIKSVT
-226 MVNGNEVTNYMDDN
+226 VNGNEVTNYLDDN

-246 SNISITRNSE
+246 STISITRNSE
-256 DYKMESFKV
+256 DYKLESFKV
-265 NGEDK
+265 NDEDK
-270 TDDFYYSDSHDYF
+270 TSDFYEDSYNIF

-289 FDITAKKYATFK
+289 LDITAKKYTTFK
-301 ATIDIDDVSHATVY
+301 ATVDIDDVSHATVY
-315 KGHSYD
+315 KGYSYYD
-321 DNAFDMKNGKN
+321 DAFDMKNGKN

-339 QPIISLVA
+339 QPLISLVA
-347 KDGYCFTSVNDG
+347 KDGYYFTSVNDG
-359 TTEYTDKSAS
+359 TTEYTDQSTS
-369 NIELD
+369 EINVD

-395 VYVDDRSATSSL
+395 VYVDDRSATSSM
-407 VFSRGDN
+407 VFSRGDYN
-414 NRIEIGTGYNELEF
+414 KIEIGTGYNELEF

-436 VTVYASTKKVYK
+436 VTVYANTKKVYK

-454 PTYTYGSYYN
+454 PTYSGGSY
-464 FNLADGDV
+464 FRFSLEDGDV

-482 MVKADITANG
+482 TVKADITANG

-535 TVDGTA
+535 SVDGTA

-594 NATPEHTAKL
+594 NATPEQTAKL

>member
-36 NVFLNGYKELVNGD
+36 NVFLNGYKDLVNGD
-50 NVFEVNDGDY
+50 NVFEVKDGDY
-60 LSIYTKQNDIA
+60 LSITTQKNAGIV
-71 IKSVFNGDKELKLEN
+71 SVFNGDKAVKFDS
-86 YSTFN
+86 YSSFSL
-91 VKLTESEHTGAK
+91 KLTESEYAGAK
-103 FVVKTATV
+103 LVIKTATL

-122 VDDAS
+122 VDDPS
-127 KVTLY
+127 KVTLR
-132 LPGTFSTLPLKD
+132 LSRTFTTVQLKS
-144 GENNVKFIPGT
+144 GENEVKFIPGT
-155 ESVFT
+155 ESTFT
-160 VKPASYDNPLYKVTH
+160 ISPESYETPLYKVTH

-208 CAVKFNIN
+208 CAVKFNVN
-216 AEGVGVISGV
+216 AEGVGFIKSVT
-226 MVNGNEVTNYMDDN
+226 VNGNEVTNYLDDN

-256 DYKMESFKV
+256 DYKLESFKV

-270 TDDFYYSDSHDYF
+270 TDYFYDESYDFF
-283 VTDATT
+283 VTDAAT
-289 FDITAKKYATFK
+289 FDITAKKYTTFK
-301 ATIDIDDVSHATVY
+301 ATVDIDDVSHATVY
-315 KGHSYD
+315 KGYSYYD
-321 DNAFDMKNGKN
+321 DAFDLKNGKN

-339 QPIISLVA
+339 QPLISLVA
-347 KDGYCFTSVNDG
+347 KDGYYFTSVNDG
-359 TTEYTDKSAS
+359 TKEYTDNNVSK
-369 NIELD
+369 IELT
-374 VTDGMVLKVVTAAI
+374 VVDGMVLKVVTTAI

-395 VYVDDRSATSSL
+395 VYVDDRSATSSML
-407 VFSRGDN
+407 FSRGDN
-414 NRIEIGTGYNELEF
+414 ERIEIGTGYNELEF

-436 VTVYASTKKVYK
+436 VTVYANTKKVYK

-454 PTYTYGSYYN
+454 PLYSGGSYFN
-464 FNLADGDV
+464 FSLADGDV
-472 VKMFFTKTPA
+472 VKMFFTKIPA

-560 VVDLQTASG
+560 VVDLQAASG
-569 ISSVTNADASRT
+569 ISSVTNADANST

-594 NATPEHTAKL
+594 NATPEQTAKL

>member
-25 ITINVDDASRL
+25 ITLNVDDASRI
-36 NVFLNGYKELVNGD
+36 NVFLNGYKDVVNGD
-50 NVFEVNDGDY
+50 NVFEVKDGDY
-60 LSIYTKQNDIA
+60 LSITTQNNA
-71 IKSVFNGDKELKLEN
+71 GLVSVMNGDKAVKLDS
-86 YSTFN
+86 YSSFN
-91 VKLTESEHTGAK
+91 LKLTESEYAGAK
-103 FVVKTATV
+103 LIIKTATL

-122 VDDAS
+122 VDDPS
-127 KVTLY
+127 KVTLR
-132 LPGTFSTLPLKD
+132 LSRTFTTVQLKS
-144 GENNVKFIPGT
+144 GENEVKFIPGT
-155 ESVFT
+155 ESTFT
-160 VKPASYDNPLYKVTH
+160 ISPQSYDTPLYKVTR

-181 ADWGSYTLKNVADGD
+181 AEYGSYTLKNVAEGD

-208 CAVKFNIN
+208 CAVKFNVN
-216 AEGVGVISGV
+216 AEGVGFIKSVT
-226 MVNGNEVTNYMDDN
+226 VNGNEVTNYLDDN

-246 SNISITRNSE
+246 STISITRNSE
-256 DYKMESFKV
+256 DYKLESFKV

-270 TDDFYYSDSHDYF
+270 TSDFYEDSYNIF

-289 FDITAKKYATFK
+289 LDITAEKYATFK
-301 ATIDIDDVSHATVY
+301 ATVDIDDVSHATVY
-315 KGHSYD
+315 KGYSYYD
-321 DNAFDMKNGKN
+321 DAFDMKNGKN

-339 QPIISLVA
+339 QPLISLVA
-347 KDGYCFTSVNDG
+347 KDGYYFTSVNDG
-359 TTEYTDKSAS
+359 TTEYTDQSTS
-369 NIELD
+369 EINVD

-395 VYVDDRSATSSL
+395 VYVDDRSATSSM
-407 VFSRGDN
+407 VFSRGDYN
-414 NRIEIGTGYNELEF
+414 KIEIGTGYNELEF

-436 VTVYASTKKVYK
+436 VTVYANTKKVYK

-454 PTYTYGSYYN
+454 PTYSGGSY
-464 FNLADGDV
+464 FRFSLEDGDV

-482 MVKADITANG
+482 TVKADITANG

-519 TELAFA
+519 TELALA

-541 ATAEAD
+541 ETAEAD
-547 GTYKVVVKADANI
+547 GTYKVVVKADAKI

-594 NATPEHTAKL
+594 NATPEQTAKL

>member
-25 ITINVDDASRL
+25 ITLNVDDASRI
-36 NVFLNGYKELVNGD
+36 NVFLNGYKDVVNGD

-60 LSIYTKQNDIA
+60 LSITTQNNA
-71 IKSVFNGDKELKLEN
+71 GLVSVMNGDKAVKLDS
-86 YSTFN
+86 YSSFN
-91 VKLTESEHTGAK
+91 LKLTESEYAGAK
-103 FVVKTATV
+103 LIIKTATL

-122 VDDAS
+122 VDDPS
-127 KVTLY
+127 KVTLR
-132 LPGTFSTLPLKD
+132 LSRTFTTVQLKS
-144 GENNVKFIPGT
+144 GENEVKFIPGT
-155 ESVFT
+155 ESTFT
-160 VKPASYDNPLYKVTH
+160 ISPQSYDTPLYKVTR

-181 ADWGSYTLKNVADGD
+181 AEWGSYTLKNVAEGD

-208 CAVKFNIN
+208 CAVKFNVN
-216 AEGVGVISGV
+216 AEGVGFIKSVT
-226 MVNGNEVTNYMDDN
+226 VNGNEVTNYLDDN

-246 SNISITRNSE
+246 SHISITRNSE
-256 DYKMESFKV
+256 DYKLESFKV

-270 TDDFYYSDSHDYF
+270 TDDFYEESYDFF

-301 ATIDIDDVSHATVY
+301 ATVDIDDVSHATVY
-315 KGHSYD
+315 KGYSYYD
-321 DNAFDMKNGKN
+321 DAFDMKNGKN

-339 QPIISLVA
+339 QPLISLVA
-347 KDGYCFTSVNDG
+347 KDGYYFTSVTDG
-359 TTEYTDKSAS
+359 TTEYTDQSTS
-369 NIELD
+369 EINVD

-395 VYVDDRSATSSL
+395 VYVDDRSATSSM
-407 VFSRGDN
+407 VFSRGDYN
-414 NRIEIGTGYNELEF
+414 KIEIGTGYNELEF

-436 VTVYASTKKVYK
+436 VTVYANTKKVYK

-454 PTYTYGSYYN
+454 PTYSGGSY
-464 FNLADGDV
+464 FRFSLEDGDV

-482 MVKADITANG
+482 TVKADITANG

-594 NATPEHTAKL
+594 NATPEQTAKL

>member
-36 NVFLNGYKELVNGD
+36 NVFLNGYKDLVNGD

-60 LSIYTKQNDIA
+60 LSITTQKNAGIV
-71 IKSVFNGDKELKLEN
+71 SVFNGDKAVKFDS
-86 YSTFN
+86 YSSFSL
-91 VKLTESEHTGAK
+91 KLTESEYAGAK
-103 FVVKTATV
+103 LVIKTATL

-122 VDDAS
+122 VDDPS
-127 KVTLY
+127 KVTLR
-132 LPGTFSTLPLKD
+132 LSRTFTTVQLKS
-144 GENNVKFIPGT
+144 GENEVKFIPGT
-155 ESVFT
+155 ESTFT
-160 VKPASYDNPLYKVTH
+160 ISPESYETPLYKVTH

-208 CAVKFNIN
+208 CAVKFNVN
-216 AEGVGVISGV
+216 AEGVGFIKSVT
-226 MVNGNEVTNYMDDN
+226 VNGNEVTNYLDDN

-256 DYKMESFKV
+256 DYKLESFKV

-270 TDDFYYSDSHDYF
+270 TDDFYSESYDFF
-283 VTDATT
+283 VTDAAT
-289 FDITAKKYATFK
+289 FDITAEKYTTFK

-315 KGHSYD
+315 KGYSYYD
-321 DNAFDMKNGKN
+321 DAFDLKNGKN

-339 QPIISLVA
+339 QPLISLVA
-347 KDGYCFTSVNDG
+347 KDGYYFTSVNDG
-359 TTEYTDKSAS
+359 TKEYTDNNVSK
-369 NIELD
+369 IELT
-374 VTDGMVLKVVTAAI
+374 VVDGMVLKVVTTAI

-407 VFSRGDN
+407 LFSRGDN

-436 VTVYASTKKVYK
+436 VSVNANTKKVYK
-448 NDVAVD
+448 NDVAVV
-454 PTYTYGSYYN
+454 PLYSGGSYFN
-464 FNLADGDV
+464 FSLADGDV

-560 VVDLQTASG
+560 VVDLQAASG
-569 ISSVTNADASRT
+569 ISSVTNADANSK

-594 NATPEHTAKL
+594 NATPEQTAKL

>member
-25 ITINVDDASRL
+25 ITLNVDDASRI
-36 NVFLNGYKELVNGD
+36 NVFLNGYKDVVNGD
-50 NVFEVNDGDY
+50 NVFEVKDGDY
-60 LSIYTKQNDIA
+60 LSITTQNNA
-71 IKSVFNGDKELKLEN
+71 GLVSVMNGDKAVKLDS
-86 YSTFN
+86 YSSFN
-91 VKLTESEHTGAK
+91 LKLTESEYAGAK
-103 FVVKTATV
+103 LIIKTATL

-122 VDDAS
+122 VDDPS
-127 KVTLY
+127 KVTLR
-132 LPGTFSTLPLKD
+132 LSRTFTTVQLKS
-144 GENNVKFIPGT
+144 GENEVKFIPGT
-155 ESVFT
+155 ESTFT
-160 VKPASYDNPLYKVTH
+160 ISPQSYDTPLYKVTR

-181 ADWGSYTLKNVADGD
+181 AEYGSYTLKNVAEGD

-208 CAVKFNIN
+208 CAVKFNVN
-216 AEGVGVISGV
+216 AEGVGFIKSVT
-226 MVNGNEVTNYMDDN
+226 VNGNEVTNYLDDN

-246 SNISITRNSE
+246 STISITRNSE
-256 DYKMESFKV
+256 DYKLESFKV

-270 TDDFYYSDSHDYF
+270 TSDFYEDSYNIF

-289 FDITAKKYATFK
+289 LDITAEKYATFK
-301 ATIDIDDVSHATVY
+301 ATVDIDDVSHATVY
-315 KGHSYD
+315 KGYSYYD
-321 DNAFDMKNGKN
+321 DAFDMKNGKN

-339 QPIISLVA
+339 QPLISLVA
-347 KDGYCFTSVNDG
+347 KDGYYFTSVNDG
-359 TTEYTDKSAS
+359 TTEYTDQSTS
-369 NIELD
+369 EINVN

-395 VYVDDRSATSSL
+395 VYVDDRSATSSM
-407 VFSRGDN
+407 VFSRGDYN
-414 NRIEIGTGYNELEF
+414 KIEIGTGYNELEF

-436 VTVYASTKKVYK
+436 VTVYANTKKVYK

-454 PTYTYGSYYN
+454 PTYSGGSY
-464 FNLADGDV
+464 FRFSLEDGDV

-594 NATPEHTAKL
+594 NATPEQTAKL

>member
-36 NVFLNGYKELVNGD
+36 NVFLNGYKDLVNGD

-60 LSIYTKQNDIA
+60 LSITTQKNAGIV
-71 IKSVFNGDKELKLEN
+71 SVFNGDKAVKFDS
-86 YSTFN
+86 YSSFN
-91 VKLTESEHTGAK
+91 LKLTESEYAGAK
-103 FVVKTATV
+103 LVIKTATL

-122 VDDAS
+122 VDDPS
-127 KVTLY
+127 KVTLR
-132 LPGTFSTLPLKD
+132 LSRTFTTVQLKS
-144 GENNVKFIPGT
+144 GENEVKFIPGT
-155 ESVFT
+155 ESTFT
-160 VKPASYDNPLYKVTH
+160 ISPESQLSPLYKVTH

-208 CAVKFNIN
+208 CAVKFNVN
-216 AEGVGVISGV
+216 AEGVGFIKSVT
-226 MVNGNEVTNYMDDN
+226 VNGNEVTNYLDDN
-240 FTVKCG
+240 FSVKCG

-256 DYKMESFKV
+256 EYKLESFKV

-270 TDDFYYSDSHDYF
+270 TDDFYDESYDFF
-283 VTDATT
+283 VTDAAT
-289 FDITAKKYATFK
+289 FDITAEKYTTFK

-315 KGHSYD
+315 KGYSYYG
-321 DNAFDMKNGKN
+321 NAFDLKNGKN
-332 EIEVSEK
+332 EIEVSEQ
-339 QPIISLVA
+339 QPLISLAA
-347 KDGYCFTSVNDG
+347 KDGYYFTSVNDG
-359 TTEYTDKSAS
+359 TTEYTDQSTS
-369 NIELD
+369 EIELT
-374 VTDGMVLKVVTAAI
+374 VVDGMVLKVVTAAI

-395 VYVDDRSATSSL
+395 VYVDDRSAANSL
-407 VFSRGDN
+407 LFRRNDYN
-414 NRIEIGTGYNELEF
+414 TIEVATGYNELEF
-428 YKGDNPFS
+428 YRGDNPFS
-436 VTVYASTKKVYK
+436 VSVYANTKKVYK

-454 PTYTYGSYYN
+454 PLYSGGSYFN
-464 FNLADGDV
+464 FSLADGDV
-472 VKMFFTKTPA
+472 VKMFFTKIPA

-594 NATPEHTAKL
+594 NATSEQTAKL

>member
-25 ITINVDDASRL
+25 ITLNVDDASRI
-36 NVFLNGYKELVNGD
+36 NVFLNGYQDLVNGD
-50 NVFEVNDGDY
+50 NVFEVKDGDY
-60 LSIYTKQNDIA
+60 LSITTQNNA
-71 IKSVFNGDKELKLEN
+71 GLVSVMNGDKAVKLDS
-86 YSTFN
+86 YSSFKL
-91 VKLTESEHTGAK
+91 KLTESEYAGAK
-103 FVVKTATV
+103 LMIKTATL

-122 VDDAS
+122 VDDPS
-127 KVTLY
+127 KVTLR
-132 LPGTFSTLPLKD
+132 LSRTFTTVQLKS
-144 GENNVKFIPGT
+144 GENEVKFIPGT
-155 ESVFT
+155 ESTFT
-160 VKPASYDNPLYKVTH
+160 ISPQSYNTPLYKVTR

-181 ADWGSYTLKNVADGD
+181 AEWGSYTLKNVAEGD

-208 CAVKFNIN
+208 CAVKFNVN
-216 AEGVGVISGV
+216 AEGVGFIKSVT
-226 MVNGNEVTNYMDDN
+226 VNGNEVTNYLDDN

-246 SNISITRNSE
+246 STISITRNSE
-256 DYKMESFKV
+256 EYKLESFKV

-270 TDDFYYSDSHDYF
+270 TSDFYEDSYNIF

-289 FDITAKKYATFK
+289 LDITAKKYATFK
-301 ATIDIDDVSHATVY
+301 ATVDIDDVSHATVY
-315 KGHSYD
+315 KGYSYYD
-321 DNAFDMKNGKN
+321 DAFDMKNGKN

-339 QPIISLVA
+339 QPLISLVA
-347 KDGYCFTSVNDG
+347 KDGYYFTSVNDG
-359 TTEYTDKSAS
+359 TTEYTDQSTS
-369 NIELD
+369 EINVD

-395 VYVDDRSATSSL
+395 VYVDDRSATSSM
-407 VFSRGDN
+407 VFSRGDY

-436 VTVYASTKKVYK
+436 VTVYANTKKVYK

-454 PTYTYGSYYN
+454 PTYSGGSY
-464 FNLADGDV
+464 FRFSLEDGDV

-594 NATPEHTAKL
+594 NATPEQTAKL

>member
-1 MKKFYL
+1 M
-7 FLIMLLSVIAP
+7 
-18 QAADAFS
+18 
-25 ITINVDDASRL
+25 
-36 NVFLNGYKELVNGD
+36 
-50 NVFEVNDGDY
+50 
-60 LSIYTKQNDIA
+60 
-71 IKSVFNGDKELKLEN
+71 NGDKEVKLN
-86 YSTFN
+86 SYSSFN
-91 VKLTESEHTGAK
+91 LKLTESEYAGAK
-103 FVVKTATV
+103 LMIKTATL
-111 DEMRTASCKVT
+111 DEMRTASCTVT
-122 VDDAS
+122 VDDPS
-127 KVTLY
+127 KVTLR
-132 LPGTFSTLPLKD
+132 LSRTFTTVQLKS
-144 GENNVKFIPGT
+144 GENEVKFIPGT
-155 ESVFT
+155 ESTFT
-160 VKPASYDNPLYKVTH
+160 ISPQSQETPLYKVTH

-181 ADWGSYTLKNVADGD
+181 ADWGSYTLKNVANGD

-208 CAVKFNIN
+208 CAVKFNVN
-216 AEGVGVISGV
+216 AEGVGFIKSVT
-226 MVNGNEVTNYMDDN
+226 VNGNEVTNYLDDN

-246 SNISITRNSE
+246 SHISITRNSE
-256 DYKMESFKV
+256 DYKLESFKV

-270 TDDFYYSDSHDYF
+270 TDDFYEESYDFF
-283 VTDATT
+283 VTDAAT

-301 ATIDIDDVSHATVY
+301 ATVDIDDVSHATVY
-315 KGHSYD
+315 KGYSYYG
-321 DNAFDMKNGKN
+321 NAFDLKNGKN

-339 QPIISLVA
+339 QTLISLVA
-347 KDGYCFTSVNDG
+347 KDGYYFTSVNDG
-359 TTEYTDKSAS
+359 TKEYTDKSV
-369 NIELD
+369 NDIELD
-374 VTDGMVLKVVTAAI
+374 VVDGMVLKVVTAAV

-395 VYVDDRSATSSL
+395 VYVDDRSAANSL
-407 VFSRGDN
+407 LFRRNDYN
-414 NRIEIGTGYNELEF
+414 TIEVATGYNELEF
-428 YKGDNPFS
+428 YRGDNPFS
-436 VTVYASTKKVYK
+436 VSVSANTKKVYK
-448 NDVAVD
+448 NDVAVV
-454 PTYTYGSYYN
+454 PLYSGGSYFN
-464 FNLADGDV
+464 FSLADGDV

-482 MVKADITANG
+482 TVKADITANG

-594 NATPEHTAKL
+594 NATPEQTAKL

>member
-25 ITINVDDASRL
+25 ITLNVDDASRI
-36 NVFLNGYKELVNGD
+36 NVFLNGYQDVVNGD
-50 NVFEVNDGDY
+50 NVFEVKDGDY
-60 LSIYTKQNDIA
+60 LSITTQNNA
-71 IKSVFNGDKELKLEN
+71 GLVSVMNGDKEVKLN
-86 YSTFN
+86 SYSSFN
-91 VKLTESEHTGAK
+91 LKLTESEYAGAK
-103 FVVKTATV
+103 LMIKTATL
-111 DEMRTASCKVT
+111 DEMRTASCTVT
-122 VDDAS
+122 VDDPS
-127 KVTLY
+127 KVTLR
-132 LPGTFSTLPLKD
+132 LSRTFTTVQLKS
-144 GENNVKFIPGT
+144 GENEVKFIPGT
-155 ESVFT
+155 ESTFT
-160 VKPASYDNPLYKVTH
+160 ISPQSQETPLYKVTH

-181 ADWGSYTLKNVADGD
+181 ADWGSYTLKNVANGD

-208 CAVKFNIN
+208 CAVKFNVN
-216 AEGVGVISGV
+216 AEGVGFIKSVT
-226 MVNGNEVTNYMDDN
+226 VNGNEVTNYLDDN

-256 DYKMESFKV
+256 DYKLESFKV

-270 TDDFYYSDSHDYF
+270 TSDFYDESYDFF
-283 VTDATT
+283 VTDAAT

-301 ATIDIDDVSHATVY
+301 ATVDIDDVSHATVY
-315 KGHSYD
+315 NGYSYYG
-321 DNAFDMKNGKN
+321 NAFDLKNGKN

-339 QPIISLVA
+339 QTLISLVA
-347 KDGYCFTSVNDG
+347 KDGYYFTSVNDG
-359 TTEYTDKSAS
+359 TKEYTDKSV
-369 NIELD
+369 NDIELD
-374 VTDGMVLKVVTAAI
+374 VVDGMVLKVVTAAV

-395 VYVDDRSATSSL
+395 VYVDDRSAANSL
-407 VFSRGDN
+407 LFRRNDYN
-414 NRIEIGTGYNELEF
+414 TIEVATGYNELEF
-428 YKGDNPFS
+428 YRGDNPFS
-436 VTVYASTKKVYK
+436 VSVSANTKKVYK
-448 NDVAVD
+448 NDVAVV
-454 PTYTYGSYYN
+454 PLYSGGSYFN
-464 FNLADGDV
+464 FSLADGDV

-482 MVKADITANG
+482 TVKADITANG

-519 TELAFA
+519 TELVFA

-594 NATPEHTAKL
+594 NATPEQTAKL

>member
-25 ITINVDDASRL
+25 ITINVDDASRIE
-36 NVFLNGYKELVNGD
+36 VFLNGTKDVVNGD

-60 LSIYTKQNDIA
+60 LSINTKQNDIA
-71 IKSVFNGDKELKLEN
+71 IKSVFNGDKELKLESF
-86 YSTFN
+86 STFR
-91 VKLTESEHTGAK
+91 VKLSESEHTGAK
-103 FVVKTATV
+103 FVVKTATL

-127 KVTLY
+127 KVTLF
-132 LPGTFSTLPLKD
+132 LPGTYSTLPLKD
-144 GENNVKFIPGT
+144 GENDVKFIPGT

-160 VKPASYDNPLYKVTH
+160 VKPASYETPLYKVTH

-181 ADWGSYTLKNVADGD
+181 ADWGSYTLKNVANGD
-196 VIDIQANYPDID
+196 VIDIQTNYPDID
-208 CAVKFNIN
+208 CAVKFNVN
-216 AEGVGVISGV
+216 AEGVGFIKSVT
-226 MVNGNEVTNYMDDN
+226 VNGNEVTNYLDNN

-246 SNISITRNSE
+246 SHISITRNSE
-256 DYKMESFKV
+256 DYKLESFKV

-270 TDDFYYSDSHDYF
+270 TDDFYEESYDFF
-283 VTDATT
+283 VTDAAT

-301 ATIDIDDVSHATVY
+301 ATVDIDDVSHATVY
-315 KGHSYD
+315 KGYYYYYK
-321 DNAFDMKNGKN
+321 AFDLKNGKN

-339 QPIISLVA
+339 QPLISLVA
-347 KDGYCFTSVNDG
+347 KDGYYFTSVNDG

-482 MVKADITANG
+482 TVKADITANG

-594 NATPEHTAKL
+594 NATPEQTAKL

>member
-25 ITINVDDASRL
+25 ITLNVDDASRI
-36 NVFLNGYKELVNGD
+36 NVFLNGYQDLVNGD
-50 NVFEVNDGDY
+50 NVFEVKDGDY
-60 LSIYTKQNDIA
+60 LSITTQNNA
-71 IKSVFNGDKELKLEN
+71 GLVSVMNGDKAVKLES
-86 YSTFN
+86 YSSFN
-91 VKLTESEHTGAK
+91 LKLTESEYAGAK
-103 FVVKTATV
+103 LMIKTATL

-122 VDDAS
+122 VDDPS
-127 KVTLY
+127 KVTLR
-132 LPGTFSTLPLKD
+132 LSRTFTTVQLKS
-144 GENNVKFIPGT
+144 GENEVKFIPGT
-155 ESVFT
+155 ESTFT
-160 VKPASYDNPLYKVTH
+160 ISPQSYDTPLYKVTR

-181 ADWGSYTLKNVADGD
+181 AEWGSYTLKNVAEGD

-208 CAVKFNIN
+208 CAVKFNVN
-216 AEGVGVISGV
+216 AEGVGFIKSVT
-226 MVNGNEVTNYMDDN
+226 VNGNEVTNYLDDN

-246 SNISITRNSE
+246 STISITRNSE
-256 DYKMESFKV
+256 DYKLESFKV

-270 TDDFYYSDSHDYF
+270 TSDFYEDSYNIF

-289 FDITAKKYATFK
+289 LDITAKKYTTFK
-301 ATIDIDDVSHATVY
+301 ATVDIDDVSHATVY
-315 KGHSYD
+315 KGYSYYD
-321 DNAFDMKNGKN
+321 DAFDMKNGKN

-339 QPIISLVA
+339 QPLISLVA
-347 KDGYCFTSVNDG
+347 KDGYYFTSVNDG
-359 TTEYTDKSAS
+359 TTEYTDQSTS
-369 NIELD
+369 EINVD

-395 VYVDDRSATSSL
+395 VYVDDRSATSSM
-407 VFSRGDN
+407 VFSRGDY

-436 VTVYASTKKVYK
+436 VTVYANTKKVYK

-454 PTYTYGSYYN
+454 PTYSGGSY
-464 FNLADGDV
+464 FRFSLEDGDV

-482 MVKADITANG
+482 TVKADITANG

-535 TVDGTA
+535 SVDGTA

-594 NATPEHTAKL
+594 NATPEQTAKL

>member
-132 LPGTFSTLPLKD
+132 LPGTYSTLPLKD
-144 GENNVKFIPGT
+144 GENDVKFIPGT

-160 VKPASYDNPLYKVTH
+160 VKPASYETPLYKVTH

-181 ADWGSYTLKNVADGD
+181 ADWGSYTLQNVANGD

-270 TDDFYYSDSHDYF
+270 TDDFSYSDSYDYF

-359 TTEYTDKSAS
+359 TTEYTDQSTS
-369 NIELD
+369 EINVD

-482 MVKADITANG
+482 TVKADITANG

-519 TELAFA
+519 TELAFV

-594 NATPEHTAKL
+594 NATPEQTAKL

>member
-25 ITINVDDASRL
+25 ITLNVDDASRI
-36 NVFLNGYKELVNGD
+36 NVFLNGPKDVVNGD

-60 LSIYTKQNDIA
+60 LSVTTQNNA
-71 IKSVFNGDKELKLEN
+71 GLVSVFNGDKAVKLDS
-86 YSTFN
+86 YSSFRL
-91 VKLTESEHTGAK
+91 KLTESEYAGAK
-103 FVVKTATV
+103 FIVKTATL

-122 VDDAS
+122 VDDPS
-127 KVTLY
+127 KVTLR
-132 LPGTFSTLPLKD
+132 LSRTFTTVQLKS
-144 GENNVKFIPGT
+144 GENEVKFIPGT
-155 ESVFT
+155 ESTFT
-160 VKPASYDNPLYKVTH
+160 ISPQSYNTPLYKVTR

-181 ADWGSYTLKNVADGD
+181 AEWGSYTLKNVAEGD

-208 CAVKFNIN
+208 CAVKFNVN
-216 AEGVGVISGV
+216 AEGVGFIKSVT
-226 MVNGNEVTNYMDDN
+226 VNGNEVTNYLDDN

-246 SNISITRNSE
+246 STISITRNSE
-256 DYKMESFKV
+256 DYKLESFKV

-270 TDDFYYSDSHDYF
+270 TSDFYEESYDFF
-283 VTDATT
+283 VTDAAT

-301 ATIDIDDVSHATVY
+301 ATVDIDDVSHATVY
-315 KGHSYD
+315 KGYSYYD
-321 DNAFDMKNGKN
+321 DAFDMKNGKN

-339 QPIISLVA
+339 QPLISLVA
-347 KDGYCFTSVNDG
+347 KDGYYFTSVNDG
-359 TTEYTDKSAS
+359 TTEYTDNNVSK
-369 NIELD
+369 IELS
-374 VTDGMVLKVVTAAI
+374 VVDGMVLKVVTAAI

-395 VYVDDRSATSSL
+395 VYVDNKKATNSL
-407 VFSRGDN
+407 VFSRSD
-414 NRIEIGTGYNELEF
+414 RETIVIGTGYNELEF
-428 YKGDNPFS
+428 YKGDSPFS
-436 VTVYASTKKVYK
+436 VTVSASTKKVYK

-454 PTYTYGSYYN
+454 PLYSGGSY
-464 FNLADGDV
+464 FSFSLEDGDV

-482 MVKADITANG
+482 TVKADITANG

-547 GTYKVVVKADANI
+547 GTYKVVVKADAKI
-560 VVDLQTASG
+560 VVELQTASG

-594 NATPEHTAKL
+594 NATPEQTAKL

>member
-25 ITINVDDASRL
+25 ITLNVDDASRI
-36 NVFLNGYKELVNGD
+36 NVFLNGYQDLVNGD
-50 NVFEVNDGDY
+50 NVFEVKDGDY
-60 LSIYTKQNDIA
+60 LSITTQNNA
-71 IKSVFNGDKELKLEN
+71 GLVSVMNGDKAVKLDS
-86 YSTFN
+86 YSSFKL
-91 VKLTESEHTGAK
+91 KLTESEYAGAK
-103 FVVKTATV
+103 LIIKTATL

-122 VDDAS
+122 VDDPS
-127 KVTLY
+127 KVTLR
-132 LPGTFSTLPLKD
+132 LSRTFTTVQLKS
-144 GENNVKFIPGT
+144 GENEVKFIPGT
-155 ESVFT
+155 ESTFT
-160 VKPASYDNPLYKVTH
+160 ISPQSYDTPLYKVTR

-181 ADWGSYTLKNVADGD
+181 AEWGSYTLKNVAEGD

-208 CAVKFNIN
+208 CAVKFNVN
-216 AEGVGVISGV
+216 AEGVGFIKSVT
-226 MVNGNEVTNYMDDN
+226 VNGNEVTNYLDDN

-246 SNISITRNSE
+246 SHISITRNSE
-256 DYKMESFKV
+256 DYKLESFKV

-270 TDDFYYSDSHDYF
+270 TDDFYEESYDFF
-283 VTDATT
+283 VTDAAT
-289 FDITAKKYATFK
+289 FDITAKKYATFT
-301 ATIDIDDVSHATVY
+301 ATVDIDDVSHATVY
-315 KGHSYD
+315 KGYSYYD
-321 DNAFDMKNGKN
+321 DAFDMKNGTN

-339 QPIISLVA
+339 QPLISLVA
-347 KDGYCFTSVNDG
+347 KDGYYFTSVNDG
-359 TTEYTDKSAS
+359 TTEYTDQSTS
-369 NIELD
+369 EINVD

-395 VYVDDRSATSSL
+395 VYVDDRSATSSM
-407 VFSRGDN
+407 VFSRGDYN
-414 NRIEIGTGYNELEF
+414 KIEIGTGYNELEF

-436 VTVYASTKKVYK
+436 VTVYANTKKVYK

-454 PTYTYGSYYN
+454 PTYSGGSY
-464 FNLADGDV
+464 FRFSLEDGDV

-482 MVKADITANG
+482 TVKADITANG

-504 QPVADFSAGISCLED
+504 QPVADFSAGISCLEN

-569 ISSVTNADASRT
+569 ISSVTNADANRT

-594 NATPEHTAKL
+594 NATPEQTAKL

>member
-36 NVFLNGYKELVNGD
+36 NVFLNGYKDLVNGD

-60 LSIYTKQNDIA
+60 LSITTQKNAGIV
-71 IKSVFNGDKELKLEN
+71 SVFNGDKAVKFDS
-86 YSTFN
+86 YSSFSL
-91 VKLTESEHTGAK
+91 KLTESEYAGAK
-103 FVVKTATV
+103 LVIKTATL

-122 VDDAS
+122 VDDPS
-127 KVTLY
+127 KVTLR
-132 LPGTFSTLPLKD
+132 LSRTFTTVQLKS
-144 GENNVKFIPGT
+144 GENEVKFIPGT
-155 ESVFT
+155 ESTFT
-160 VKPASYDNPLYKVTH
+160 ISPESYETPLYKVTH

-208 CAVKFNIN
+208 CAVKFNVN
-216 AEGVGVISGV
+216 AEGVGFIKSVT
-226 MVNGNEVTNYMDDN
+226 VNGNEVTNYLDDN
-240 FTVKCG
+240 FSVKCG

-256 DYKMESFKV
+256 DYKLESFKV

-270 TDDFYYSDSHDYF
+270 TDDFYSESYDFF
-283 VTDATT
+283 VTDAAT
-289 FDITAKKYATFK
+289 FDITAEKYTTFK

-315 KGHSYD
+315 KGYSYYD
-321 DNAFDMKNGKN
+321 DAFDLKSGKN

-339 QPIISLVA
+339 QPLISLVA
-347 KDGYCFTSVNDG
+347 KDGYYFTSVNDG
-359 TTEYTDKSAS
+359 TKEYTDNNVNK
-369 NIELD
+369 IELT
-374 VTDGMVLKVVTAAI
+374 VVDGMVLKVVTTAI

-407 VFSRGDN
+407 LFSRGDN
-414 NRIEIGTGYNELEF
+414 ERIEIGTGYNELEF

-436 VTVYASTKKVYK
+436 VTVYANTKKVYK

-454 PTYTYGSYYN
+454 PLYSGGSYFN
-464 FNLADGDV
+464 FSLADGDV
-472 VKMFFTKTPA
+472 VKMFFTKIPA

-560 VVDLQTASG
+560 VVDLQAASG
-569 ISSVTNADASRT
+569 ISSVTNADANST

-594 NATPEHTAKL
+594 NATPEQTAKL

>member
-36 NVFLNGYKELVNGD
+36 NVFLNGYKNLVNGD

-60 LSIYTKQNDIA
+60 LSITTQNNA
-71 IKSVFNGDKELKLEN
+71 GLVSVMNGDKAVKLDS
-86 YSTFN
+86 YSSFN
-91 VKLTESEHTGAK
+91 LKLTESEYAGAK
-103 FVVKTATV
+103 LMIKTATL

-122 VDDAS
+122 VDDPS
-127 KVTLY
+127 KVTLK
-132 LPGTFSTLPLKD
+132 LSRTFTTVQLKS
-144 GENNVKFIPGT
+144 GENEVKFIPGT
-155 ESVFT
+155 ESTFT
-160 VKPASYDNPLYKVTH
+160 ISPQSYDTPLYKVTH
-175 NSVAAE
+175 NSVATEAE
-181 ADWGSYTLKNVADGD
+181 WGSYTLKNVAEGD

-208 CAVKFNIN
+208 CAVKFNVN
-216 AEGVGVISGV
+216 AEGVGFIKSVT
-226 MVNGNEVTNYMDDN
+226 VNGNEVTNYLDDN

-246 SNISITRNSE
+246 STISITRNSE
-256 DYKMESFKV
+256 DYKLESFKV

-270 TDDFYYSDSHDYF
+270 TSDFYEDSYNIF

-289 FDITAKKYATFK
+289 LDITAKKYTTFK
-301 ATIDIDDVSHATVY
+301 ATVDIDDVSHATVY
-315 KGHSYD
+315 NGYSYYG
-321 DNAFDMKNGKN
+321 NAFDLKNGKN

-339 QPIISLVA
+339 QTLISLVA
-347 KDGYCFTSVNDG
+347 KDGYYFTSVNDG
-359 TTEYTDKSAS
+359 TKEYTDKSV
-369 NIELD
+369 NDIELD
-374 VTDGMVLKVVTAAI
+374 VVDGMVLKVVTAAV

-395 VYVDDRSATSSL
+395 VYVDDRSAANSL
-407 VFSRGDN
+407 LFRRNDYN
-414 NRIEIGTGYNELEF
+414 TIEVATGYNELEF
-428 YKGDNPFS
+428 YRGDNPFS
-436 VTVYASTKKVYK
+436 VSVSANTKKVYK
-448 NDVAVD
+448 NDVAVV
-454 PTYTYGSYYN
+454 PLYSGGSYFN
-464 FNLADGDV
+464 FSLADGDV

-482 MVKADITANG
+482 TVKADITANG

-525 AKEGYSIKAL
+525 AKEGYSIKTL

-594 NATPEHTAKL
+594 NATPEQTAKL